1 MMYINFKP
9 LCHTPNTNIILLA
22 NYTSILKRN
31 KLNKMLCKYMVMYLL
46 TIGVLFDDTTENK
59 NYK

>member
-1 MMYINFKP
+1 MYINFKP
-9 LCHTPNTNIILLA
+9 LCHTPNTNVILHV

-31 KLNKMLCKYMVMYLL
+31 ILNKMLFKYMVMHLL
-46 TIGVLFDDTTENK
+46 IIAVLFNDTTENK

>member
-9 LCHTPNTNIILLA
+9 LCYTPNTNIILRA
-22 NYTSILKRN
+22 NYSSILKRN

-46 TIGVLFDDTTENK
+46 TIAVLFDDTTENK